1 MRTTLQ
7 LSRRGTFTLPAA
19 MRRKLGLTHPDALV
33 VVEECERGLCLRPAL
48 PARNL
53 SKKQVARWIERDEAE
68 MAAFR
73 VAQRPRK
80 SSPGRSGLTG

>member
-1 MRTTLQ
+1 
-7 LSRRGTFTLPAA
+7 
-19 MRRKLGLTHPDALV
+19 MRRKLGLTRPDSLV
-33 VVEECERGLCLRPAL
+33 VVEECEGRLFLRPAL
-48 PARNL
+48 PTRNL
-53 SKKQVARWIERDEAE
+53 PKKQVAKWIERDEAE